1 MDKAEFRKRV
11 LQAILALEAS
21 MAQYAIYTLDDE
33 FVERWEIARNEYLS
47 LLTWL
52 KETR

>member
-1 MDKAEFRKRV
+1 MDNTEVRQHV

-21 MAQYAIYTLDDE
+21 MAKYAIYTLDEE

-52 KETR
+52 RENR

>member
-1 MDKAEFRKRV
+1 MDNTEVRQRV

-21 MAQYAIYTLDDE
+21 MAQYAIYSLDDE
-33 FVERWEIARNEYLS
+33 FVERWEVARNEYLS